1 VQCDRGFFVSLT
13 LPDEGTG
20 KECLPCPEGAICSGG
35 TAMPFP
41 KEGWWIDRSSYA
53 AGGVAFPCLRGTCE
67 GFQARAKEWAQRSY
81 ASGND
86 FNFGGFSTIDGGAY
100 DFDDDAAVAD
110 DDYVGLSGSSLDP
123 LACWHRAAFI
133 NASEAAYARSLQS
146 SKELAE
152 LDLPQCTEHRLMCTH
167 GSVGPL
173 CGACEEGYVFSSS
186 ARLCV
191 SCSQSVTFIPSLIL
205 GIILLVAVTMRSAL
219 LKVRK
224 KGRHEP
230 LRQRL
235 SRLCPALFSDV
246 PSGGSTKLKN
256 KNPFRHLDRG
266 MLKVAWATFQI
277 LSTIS
282 WNLAVQYPE
291 PFATALES
299 LSFMSLDFSAALTC
313 STLLDLM
320 DRTLFAALLPILL
333 AFLDLTLYLA
343 RSARRRAESRE
354 ASKIAEKE
362 LAFRPGSKSSDTPVE
377 KGVSPRPYGSYTR
390 PAVPGKGSF
399 SFFAGRVGGVLWH
412 QGQQDAGA
420 VDHYL
425 EAALE
430 RMRNQHVYFAL
441 ALSYLV
447 IGFFALLYLFPL
459 KPWYYANSKFVK
471 V

>member
-1 VQCDRGFFVSLT
+1 MQCDRGFFVSLT
-13 LPDEGTG
+13 LPKDGTG

-41 KEGWWIDRSSYA
+41 KEGWWIDRSSYT
-53 AGGVAFPCLRGTCE
+53 AGGVAFRCLRGTCE
-67 GFQARAKEWAQRSY
+67 GFQARAKEWALRDS

-86 FNFGGFSTIDGGAY
+86 FDFGGFSTVDGGTY

-110 DDYVGLSGSSLDP
+110 DDYVGLSGASLDP

-146 SKELAE
+146 SDYSLQ
-152 LDLPQCTEHRLMCTH
+152 LDLLQCSEHRLMCTP

-173 CGACEEGYVFSSS
+173 CGSCEEGFVFSSS
-186 ARLCV
+186 ARICV
-191 SCSQSVTFIPSLIL
+191 NCKKSITFIPSLIL
-205 GIILLVAVTMRSAL
+205 GISLIVAVTIRSAL

-224 KGRHEP
+224 QGRHEP

-246 PSGGSTKLKN
+246 PLGSSTKHKN

-299 LSFMSLDFSAALTC
+299 LSFMSMDFSAALTC

-333 AFLDLTLYLA
+333 VFLDCMLYLA
-343 RSARRRAESRE
+343 RSARRRAESR
-354 ASKIAEKE
+354 AAFKVAEKE
-362 LAFRPGSKSSDTPVE
+362 RAFSPTSESTGRPIISSDA
-377 KGVSPRPYGSYTR
+377 PRPLGSFDR
-390 PAVPGKGSF
+390 PKVPGKGSF

-412 QGQQDAGA
+412 RGQENGA

-447 IGFFALLYLFPL
+447 ICLFYISVL
-459 KPWYYANSKFVK
+459 FSA
-471 V
+471 